1 MTLQL
6 GGSRRPLDASV
17 IVVGGAMLATLLVCL
32 VVLRPFGPAMNDSD
46 SAASVVYFQHLVGG
60 RQLEAMVTTTPKPLL
75 TIVYGITWWL
85 TGAWSALTLE
95 TIVVFTLAVGLAT
108 SIMLRIGLPAAAA
121 FAVVALVGWPEL
133 LVEVAHANSLVWAL
147 AGWLIA
153 AWALDRGSPRPWLVG
168 SAVLLAALA
177 RIETFWLVGAAAVAI
192 AVLGMRGFGR
202 HRTAATSGEGVAAI
216 RRLVP
221 VVIGGALALAV
232 MCLHDWLLTGQPL
245 FWAGVPASY
254 TAIVDP
260 GLRPLALREFWGRLV
275 VPHYAHD
282 VPTLVLAIVGI
293 GGLAASR
300 RWLLATAIV
309 TLAAGVFVTLALLA
323 VRGVYVS
330 DRYWEE
336 ADVALRLAA
345 AVGAGWLVRLAGRRA
360 RTLLGRDSVA
370 DRLRKPALAGISIAV
385 ALVLAW
391 SVIGRAEID
400 EPLAASRTA
409 STHLEFVEPRLG
421 PILAGAMGAVVVAP
435 GVELPLVDPTA
446 ARLIAPRAELWR
458 IVADTGVPLPAI
470 GDSFLAF
477 RATDPATLL
486 RPGQWVFHDA
496 TVDGRGGRYA
506 VLEVSRPTVVGSI
519 RIVPILADAASGIWL
534 LRIARP

>member
-1 MTLQL
+1 MTIQL

-17 IVVGGAMLATLLVCL
+17 IVVVGAMLATLLVSL
-32 VVLRPFGPAMNDSD
+32 VILRPFGPAMNDSD

-75 TIVYGITWWL
+75 TIVYGITWSL
-85 TGAWSALTLE
+85 TGAWSTLTLE
-95 TIVVFTLAVGLAT
+95 TIVVFTVAVGLTT

-133 LVEVAHANSLVWAL
+133 LVEVAHANSLIWAL

-153 AWALDRGSPRPWLVG
+153 AWALGRGSPRPWLVG
-168 SAVLLAALA
+168 GAVFLAALA
-177 RIETFWLVGAAAVAI
+177 RIETFWLVGAAAAAV
-192 AVLGMRGFGR
+192 AVLGVRGFGPR
-202 HRTAATSGEGVAAI
+202 RTAGTRDEETTTI
-216 RRLVP
+216 RRLAP

-232 MCLHDWLLTGQPL
+232 MGLHDWLLTGQAF

-260 GLRPLALREFWGRLV
+260 GLRPLDLREFWGRLV

-282 VPTLVLAIVGI
+282 VPTLALAIVGI
-293 GGLAASR
+293 AGLVASR

-309 TLAAGVFVTLALLA
+309 ALAAGVFVTLALLA

-345 AVGAGWLVRLAGRRA
+345 AFGAGWLVLLAGRRGRA
-360 RTLLGRDSVA
+360 LLGRDSVA
-370 DRLRKPALAGISIAV
+370 DRLRTPALAGLGIAV

-400 EPLAASRTA
+400 KPLDASRTA
-409 STHLEFVEPRLG
+409 SIHLDLVEPRLG
-421 PILAGAMGAVVVAP
+421 PLLAGATGAVVAAH
-435 GVELPLVDPTA
+435 GVELPLVDPAA
-446 ARLIAPRAELWR
+446 ARLIAPRADLWR

-486 RPGQWVFHDA
+486 RPGQWVFHDV

-506 VLEVSRPTVVGSI
+506 VLEVSRPEVVGSI
-519 RIVPILADAASGIWL
+519 RIVPILADPASGIWL
-534 LRIARP
+534 LRIDRP

>member
-1 MTLQL
+1 MTIQL

-17 IVVGGAMLATLLVCL
+17 IVVGGAMLGTLLVCL
-32 VVLRPFGPAMNDSD
+32 VVLRPFGAAMNDSD

-75 TIVYGITWWL
+75 TIVYGITWSL
-85 TGAWSALTLE
+85 SGAWSALTLE
-95 TIVVFTLAVGLAT
+95 TIVVFILAVGLAT

-168 SAVLLAALA
+168 GAVFLAALA
-177 RIETFWLVGAAAVAI
+177 RIETFWLVGAAAAAI
-192 AVLGMRGFGR
+192 AVLGVRGFGR
-202 HRTAATSGEGVAAI
+202 HRTAGTPGEETTTI
-216 RRLVP
+216 RRLAP

-232 MCLHDWLLTGQPL
+232 MGLHDWLLTGQPL

-254 TAIVDP
+254 TTIVDP
-260 GLRPLALREFWGRLV
+260 GLRPLGLREFWDQV
-275 VPHYAHD
+275 VAPHYAHD
-282 VPTLVLAIVGI
+282 VPTLVLAMVGI

-309 TLAAGVFVTLALLA
+309 ALAAGVFVTLALLA
-323 VRGVYVS
+323 IRGVSIS

-345 AVGAGWLVRLAGRRA
+345 AVGAGWLVRLAGRRGH
-360 RTLLGRDSVA
+360 TLLGRDTVA
-370 DRLRKPALAGISIAV
+370 DRLRTPALAGVGITV

-391 SVIGRAEID
+391 SVVGQAEID
-400 EPLAASRTA
+400 ESLDASRIA
-409 STHLEFVEPRLG
+409 SIHLDLVEPRLG
-421 PILAGAMGAVVVAP
+421 PILAGATGAVVATS

-458 IVADTGVPLPAI
+458 IVVDTGVPLPAI

-477 RATDPATLL
+477 RATDAATLL

-506 VLEVSRPTVVGSI
+506 VLEVSRPTVLGSI
-519 RIVPILADAASGIWL
+519 RIVPILADPAAGIWL
-534 LRIARP
+534 LRIERP